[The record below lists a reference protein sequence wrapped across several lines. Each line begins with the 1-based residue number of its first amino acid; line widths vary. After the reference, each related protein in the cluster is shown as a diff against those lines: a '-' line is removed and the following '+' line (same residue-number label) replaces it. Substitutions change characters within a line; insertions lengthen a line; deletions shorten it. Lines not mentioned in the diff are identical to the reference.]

1 MVNLVKKLI
10 PLIVITLLAGG
21 GVEVFYRT
29 IFARYTAAP
38 PSPKS
43 QDVGSKGKKEE
54 AGAVAGNQ
62 KKKADH
68 QAILKRN
75 LFGTPAKAVKPA
87 ATESPTPEQ
96 LAATALDLG
105 LLGTITGTPN
115 NRRAIIIDKKKKI
128 QDIYYQGDEIQ
139 GALIK
144 EIQRGKV
151 ILNVNG
157 KDEILIPETPK
168 SNTSGGAVA
177 PPDFPVPMPVEV
189 IQELPPEAAPEP
201 MPEIIPEP
209 VIEQPEPIE
218 PVVNNRPESHQRD
231 AMPPNQPPQRN
242 VIQEKP

>member
-1 MVNLVKKLI
+1 MVNLVKKII
-10 PLIVITLLAGG
+10 PLIVITLLAAG

-29 IFARYTAAP
+29 IFARYIAVSSTP
-38 PSPKS
+38 TS
-43 QDVGSKGKKEE
+43 QDVGSKGGKAE
-54 AGAVAGNQ
+54 AVAVAGNQ
-62 KKKADH
+62 KEKADH
-68 QAILKRN
+68 QAILNRN
-75 LFGTPAKAVKPA
+75 LFGTPAKSAKPA
-87 ATESPTPEQ
+87 ATEAPTPAQ

-105 LLGTITGTPN
+105 LLGTITGSPN

-168 SNTSGGAVA
+168 SKTSGGGVA
-177 PPDFPVPMPVEV
+177 PPDVPPPMPVEV
-189 IQELPPEAAPEP
+189 VQEPPPEEALEPAPEI
-201 MPEIIPEP
+201 MPEP
-209 VIEQPEPIE
+209 VIEQPEPME
-218 PVVNNRPESHQRD
+218 PVVNNRPEVHQRD

-242 VIQEKP
+242 PIQEKP